1 MTSFAASDADI
12 RYSPLSRHFAD
23 FMIRLHGTYC
33 PELYLAAFL
42 VTDATLNGHI
52 CLNLRALEK
61 QVFHIDG
68 FSALPSPPTDSWSE
82 ILKCSPVVGTPGD
95 FKPLILDDAD
105 RLYTYRYWHY
115 EKSVAERVI
124 KMAGRRNPSLAS
136 IRPESCVDLLL
147 RLFPEVIRQKGL
159 PPGQVIAALIAL
171 TRDFCLISGSPG
183 TGKTTA
189 VARILAFILE
199 LTNKTDVGIALS
211 APTAKAAIRL
221 QEAISRAKQTL
232 PCAEHIKS
240 QIPEQAATIHRL
252 LKSTADGARYHY
264 GQNNP
269 LPYDIV
275 VVDEASMIDLPLM
288 YHLLEAMPSA
298 AKLIFLGDPHQL
310 SSVEA
315 GAVLGDICRTV
326 DTHRFSPELADLIR
340 AYTGCEFTM
349 SAATNTSPLRDCLVE
364 LKTNYRVDE
373 DSPLGQLKQAVIG
386 GHIETIFGL
395 LESGIESIRWI
406 EATNNAALKKVIA
419 TEIGPYLSQY
429 LKMITDQYDIKEI
442 FSFFDTNRLLCA
454 VRSGL
459 YGTIHLNR
467 LMENLLKE
475 RSGTFRTEGINY
487 PGKAIMISRNDY
499 GRQLFNGDLGLM
511 LPDTDRKGR
520 LSVFFRDGA
529 AKLHRISPHVL
540 PEHEPAFATTV
551 HKSQGSEYDRVFLFL
566 PEADSPVLNRELL
579 YTGVTRARRSL
590 AVCARREILA
600 AALSRK
606 VNRYSA
612 LTEKIWQHP
621 GSQGGNLHGRRD

>member
-199 LTNKTDVGIALS
+199 LTNKPDVRIALS

-288 YHLLEAMPSA
+288 CKLLEALPLQA
-298 AKLIFLGDPHQL
+298 RLILVGDPDQL
-310 SSVEA
+310 PSVETGNVLRACCDAIALHPDNARHRVHLERVYRQDTGSDIALAAQTVLSGDGAHFIEGLQQGLYRGVHWQTGNGRALEKIIADEAVSHYQKMRRANSLEQALRLGGEFRVLCAARESGA
-315 GAVLGDICRTV
+315 GSIAINRYIADRLKKKS
-326 DTHRFSPELADLIR
+326 DTDFYQGRL
-340 AYTGCEFTM
+340 
-349 SAATNTSPLRDCLVE
+349 CLV
-364 LKTNYRVDE
+364 
-373 DSPLGQLKQAVIG
+373 
-386 GHIETIFGL
+386 
-395 LESGIESIRWI
+395 
-406 EATNNAALKKVIA
+406 
-419 TEIGPYLSQY
+419 TEN
-429 LKMITDQYDIKEI
+429 TARE
-442 FSFFDTNRLLCA
+442 
-454 VRSGL
+454 
-459 YGTIHLNR
+459 
-467 LMENLLKE
+467 
-475 RSGTFRTEGINY
+475 
-487 PGKAIMISRNDY
+487 
-499 GRQLFNGDLGLM
+499 QLFNGDVGLCW
-511 LPDTDRKGR
+511 PDEHGILRIWVET
-520 LSVFFRDGA
+520 A
-529 AKLHRISPHVL
+529 AGLKAWHPANF
-540 PEHEPAFATTV
+540 PAHEDAYAITV
-551 HKSQGSEYDRVFLFL
+551 HKSQGSEFERVLLVL
-566 PEADSPVLNRELL
+566 PDSGHRVLSRELL
-579 YTGVTRARRSL
+579 YTGITRAKKRIDLCADQASVMAAIFRQNRRWSL
-590 AVCARREILA
+590 
-600 AALSRK
+600 LSHR
-606 VNRYSA
+606 
-612 LTEKIWQHP
+612 L
-621 GSQGGNLHGRRD
+621 SQNAH